1 MLQIKCHLE
10 KTKWVRV
17 KSSMVGSGLGVTKEG
32 LNRLS
37 TEDFNGGEL
46 SCNHA
51 HMTLWIC
58 QTQHKEGSLVY
69 INFL

>member
-1 MLQIKCHLE
+1 M
-10 KTKWVRV
+10 
-17 KSSMVGSGLGVTKEG
+17 SSGKDKVSESKKFNGWEWSGVTKEG